1 MYFYVKPCGG
11 VSVQKGFKM
20 RKVEGY
26 PHIYQLISYVVP
38 SQAKMYLEVTQVV
51 SVAGKYVLSF
61 PDSTYQEYKLGLPT
75 ESSLA
80 YDKSYHTFNMLDC
93 LQLLFLS
100 CVEVD
105 VTQAKDVARGKRV
118 FGEVAVIC
126 EVSETDGTL
135 INIS

>member
-1 MYFYVKPCGG
+1 MYSVLLCQALMYFYVKPGGG

-26 PHIYQLISYVVP
+26 PHIFQLISYVVP

-93 LQLLFLS
+93 LRIR
-100 CVEVD
+100 
-105 VTQAKDVARGKRV
+105 VAAP
-118 FGEVAVIC
+118 FF
-126 EVSETDGTL
+126 VSK
-135 INIS
+135 SM